1 VFDRIDM
8 RLKHLKPLGSINSD
22 DDVQSELPVESAT
35 TGDVDNIS
43 NCDHILDD
51 ESEGERRD
59 IVRSASLLILGG
71 GQRHSYKHPTGSNT
85 KSQKIMK
92 RTKKP

>member
-1 VFDRIDM
+1 M

-35 TGDVDNIS
+35 TGDVENTS
-43 NCDHILDD
+43 YCDHILDD

-59 IVRSASLLILGG
+59 IMKSASLLILGG
-71 GQRHSYKHPTGSNT
+71 ARRHSYRHPTGSDT
-85 KSQKIMK
+85 KNQKITK
-92 RTKKP
+92 RTK